1 MGCQALCHGVSL
13 PSARSVPWGVM
24 VCYRP
29 SRGSQCH
36 GVPCSARSVPWGAR
50 LCAVG
55 SLCQVP
61 GLCHGA
67 SWCAIGHP
75 EDPSAMGCRAVP
87 DLCHGV
93 PGFVPWGPFAKC
105 QICAMGCQALCHGV
119 PLPSARSVPWGA
131 RLCAVGSLC
140 QVPGLCHGVS
150 LLFVPGLCP
159 GTPWCARS
167 VPRVAMRCHILVTAT
182 CSSPCSAL
190 HPAAPHS
197 SLTRV
202 INSSS
207 ISVCNEPGPQGWGS
221 VGEQPRQPPA
231 RRTASSSQH
240 CGALHCLPGAL
251 CFAAGMFLQLWG
263 RAPAAGDAAGVT
275 GSCSCCC
282 STPGFTPGTWNC
294 APAAG
299 AAPGAELLLLGCSW
313 SRGAVLLLLC
323 SWDCSWSHAPAAAPL
338 GAFLTLRSSCWRCC
352 WGHGAVLLLPYC
364 WGCSWSCAS
373 AAGDALGVVELC
385 SCRSA
390 LGNAPGCEELC
401 SSC

>member
-1 MGCQALCHGVSL
+1 M
-13 PSARSVPWGVM
+13 
-24 VCYRP
+24 
-29 SRGSQCH
+29 
-36 GVPCSARSVPWGAR
+36 
-50 LCAVG
+50 G